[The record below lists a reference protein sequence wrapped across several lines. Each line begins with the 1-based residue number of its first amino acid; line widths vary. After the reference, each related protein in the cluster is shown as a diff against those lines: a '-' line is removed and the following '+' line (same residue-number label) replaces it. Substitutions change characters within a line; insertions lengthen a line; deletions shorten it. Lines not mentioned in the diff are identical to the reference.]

1 MNTKRVSSRLIA
13 LILALA
19 LLPLSLAEA
28 AAPGDTVHIPVPYYI
43 NGTIAL
49 TRVRVSFSLT
59 DGLSYGGENGGLH
72 EVMLP
77 VSPPSPSGTVYLPI
91 LVNAN
96 AAAMGD
102 QMVDIYQVV
111 GGDDSGLDTAGEPA
125 IHTIQVSEHSHVFGP
140 WEIVTMPTWT
150 ATGTEQRVCSLD
162 ASHVETRD
170 IPLLTEDQFGPW
182 TPVKAATYE
191 EKGLEERTWN
201 YNSTLKES
209 REIPV
214 LPIIWGEW
222 QTVTPATYEAVGLER
237 RVNTLDAAKFEE
249 REIPKKQI
257 IWGAW
262 QTVTPA
268 TYEAAGLERRENT
281 LDADK
286 FEEREIPKKQIIWG
300 EWQTV
305 TPATYEAVG
314 LERRVNTLDAAK
326 FEEREIPKKQIIW
339 GEWQTVTPATCT
351 QEGLEKR
358 VAVNDTSRTETRA
371 LPRIPHQEEAAWIV
385 TVLPTFEQEG
395 LRILR
400 CKIGGDTLKTERIPM
415 SVKPAWTRSNLVA
428 AGPEGTSGAP
438 LINLARDGSQ
448 TLRLVDEK
456 GTIMGRLIAL
466 VQNGLVT
473 FSYDIFPPFTAT
485 GDTFSLSDP
494 QRGTMVLPFN
504 KIFSI
509 AKDLGGWT
517 SFTLY
522 VNLQAE
528 NPEALAKQTSSNPTM
543 PTMAE
548 LPIDQTMFTGDINN
562 ETSSLNADEWLG
574 LQALMDQTALAQKEA
589 TDQTKLQDMQAKV
602 ESLLNQ
608 SDSITETA
616 TERFTSAI
624 LDAAIQLQAGFSQL
638 TNTGQ
643 AAQSASDQE
652 KTQNYDA
659 KVEEMRETL
668 TEYLRKMTEAL
679 NLINSSTAE

>member
-59 DGLSYGGENGGLH
+59 DGLSYGGENGGVH

-96 AAAMGD
+96 AAFMGD

-111 GGDDSGLDTAGEPA
+111 GGDESGLDTAGDQA

-222 QTVTPATYEAVGLER
+222 QTVTPAT
-237 RVNTLDAAKFEE
+237 
-249 REIPKKQI
+249 
-257 IWGAW
+257 
-262 QTVTPA
+262 
-268 TYEAAGLERRENT
+268 
-281 LDADK
+281 
-286 FEEREIPKKQIIWG
+286 
-300 EWQTV
+300 
-305 TPATYEAVG
+305 
-314 LERRVNTLDAAK
+314 
-326 FEEREIPKKQIIW
+326 
-339 GEWQTVTPATCT
+339 CT

-371 LPRIPHQEEAAWIV
+371 LPRIPHQEEATWIV

-400 CKIGGDTLKTERIPM
+400 CKIGGETLKTERMPM

-428 AGPEGTSGAP
+428 ARPEGTGGAP
-438 LINLARDGSQ
+438 LINLATEGSQ

-466 VQNGLVT
+466 VQNGQVT

-517 SFTLY
+517 SFTLH

-548 LPIDQTMFTGDINN
+548 LSIDQTMFTGDINN

-616 TERFTSAI
+616 TERFTNAI

-659 KVEEMRETL
+659 KVEEMRETI

>member
-222 QTVTPATYEAVGLER
+222 QTVTPATYEA
-237 RVNTLDAAKFEE
+237 A
-249 REIPKKQI
+249 
-257 IWGAW
+257 
-262 QTVTPA
+262 
-268 TYEAAGLERRENT
+268 
-281 LDADK
+281 
-286 FEEREIPKKQIIWG
+286 
-300 EWQTV
+300 
-305 TPATYEAVG
+305 G

-400 CKIGGDTLKTERIPM
+400 CKIGGETLKTERIPM

-504 KIFSI
+504 KTFSI

-528 NPEALAKQTSSNPTM
+528 NPEALAKQTSSDPTM

-562 ETSSLNADEWLG
+562 ETSSLNADVLLG
-574 LQALMDQTALAQKEA
+574 LKALMDQTALAQKEA

-659 KVEEMRETL
+659 KVEEMRETI